1 MANKLEWIFLFMIGM
16 STYLWFTGD
25 PPNEGQFFFRMA
37 LLVVGLLGL
46 VITKLVAAKASK
58 DS

>member
-1 MANKLEWIFLFMIGM
+1 MANKLEWIFLFMIGG
-16 STYLWFTGD
+16 SVSLWFTGGS
-25 PPNEGQFFFRMA
+25 PNEPQFFFRMA

>member
-1 MANKLEWIFLFMIGM
+1 MANKLEWIFVFMIGM
-16 STYLWFTGD
+16 SVFLWFKTD
-25 PPNEGQFFFRMA
+25 SPNEPQIFFRMA

-46 VITKLVAAKASK
+46 VITKLMAAKASK

>member
-1 MANKLEWIFLFMIGM
+1 MANKLEWIFLVMIGI
-16 STYLWFTGD
+16 SVFLWFTGGS
-25 PPNEGQFFFRMA
+25 PNEPQFFFRMA